1 VNNYVAGS
9 YNGHDDFKM
18 LNQALIRHENG
29 IAANRLFYLALP
41 PSVFKDVTVLINNHC
56 MGKKQV

>member
-1 VNNYVAGS
+1 
-9 YNGHDDFKM
+9 M

-56 MGKKQV
+56 MGKK